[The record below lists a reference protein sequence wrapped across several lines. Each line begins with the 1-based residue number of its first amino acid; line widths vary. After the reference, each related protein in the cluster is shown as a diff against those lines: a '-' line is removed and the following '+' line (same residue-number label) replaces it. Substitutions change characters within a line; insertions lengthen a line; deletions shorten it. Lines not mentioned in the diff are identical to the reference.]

1 MLKAL
6 QASRPSDAANADWGQ
21 VQDLLAQ
28 DLPVVPIVNSQ
39 PPGAYTSKVHGFV
52 GASNGIEYLNTVWL
66 SK

>member
-1 MLKAL
+1 MLQAL
-6 QASRPSDAANADWGQ
+6 QATTVAAANTLWGQ

-39 PPGAYTSKVHGFV
+39 PPGAYTSRVHGYV

-66 SK
+66 SQ